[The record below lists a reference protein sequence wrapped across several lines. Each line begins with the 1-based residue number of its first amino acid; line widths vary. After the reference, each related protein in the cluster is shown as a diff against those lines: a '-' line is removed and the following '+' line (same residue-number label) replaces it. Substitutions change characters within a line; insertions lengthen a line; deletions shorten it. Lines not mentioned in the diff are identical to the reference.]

1 MLDDGFAFRGLWSG
15 TDIQVDIHDILEVGG
30 SDTTRRPHSESVVQ
44 PRPSEFFELDE
55 APRPIQ
61 LSRPLDYDL
70 PLSSRLELA
79 EAFHSVPRGR
89 DDPGPVSSSS
99 ALSSSQLDIYYPY
112 QNPYR
117 SISRGRQTLIKPG
130 ESEVGSG
137 RFPSLGA
144 RNFQELAMTCEPE
157 PSPTPLIPATDHIT
171 QPETDLTQLINS
183 LRGASNAHSKL
194 PQAQPRRPAN
204 DGGRQ
209 TLLRPGRS
217 ELWTGLSPALGARN
231 FQELAM
237 TCEPEPSLT
246 PSIPAMDHIDQPETD
261 LSQLIDSLRGA
272 PNTHSKLPQA
282 QPRRPANNELCKG
295 VPLHDLPAS
304 YPLYIVEFKAG
315 RTDLFYATDLTLDIH
330 VGDLVLVEAD
340 RGRDLGKVVNDTV
353 TKAEVDKFQRERQS
367 SYVGHSETSVSKEKQ
382 STSAGDAGP
391 KKEINPKLIHGKAGT
406 QDAQY
411 SLTSPFFHGSQE
423 LIRHC
428 RLLVAKTQDEVKALR
443 ICQAKVRQKRLP
455 LEVIDAE
462 YQW

>member
-1 MLDDGFAFRGLWSG
+1 
-15 TDIQVDIHDILEVGG
+15 
-30 SDTTRRPHSESVVQ
+30 
-44 PRPSEFFELDE
+44 
-55 APRPIQ
+55 
-61 LSRPLDYDL
+61 
-70 PLSSRLELA
+70 
-79 EAFHSVPRGR
+79 
-89 DDPGPVSSSS
+89 
-99 ALSSSQLDIYYPY
+99 
-112 QNPYR
+112 
-117 SISRGRQTLIKPG
+117 
-130 ESEVGSG
+130 
-137 RFPSLGA
+137 
-144 RNFQELAMTCEPE
+144 MTCEPE

-411 SLTSPFFHGSQE
+411 SLNSPFFHASQE